1 MDILA
6 PVPLWLLFGLFLWVL
21 ELFTPALVAGS
32 MGTAALLTAAI
43 AGWLPRV
50 SIQFFLFA
58 VLSGTF
64 VWLSR
69 RLVPKASRKLDNPY
83 YQAQAIATTD
93 ILPGA
98 TGRIALQGST
108 WNAYCDLPDSKIQAG
123 QKVMVVG
130 REGTVL
136 KVVPYDLSEHLE
148 SGHLEL

>member
-43 AGWLPRV
+43 VGWVP
-50 SIQFFLFA
+50 SSAIQFFVFA
-58 VLSGTF
+58 VLSGIF
-64 VWLSR
+64 VVLSR

-83 YQAQAIATTD
+83 YQAQAIVTTD
-93 ILPGA
+93 ILPGS

-108 WNAYCDLPDSKIQAG
+108 WNACCDLPDSKIRAG

-136 KVVPYDLSEHLE
+136 KVVPLDLSDHFESSQLE
-148 SGHLEL
+148 P

>member
-32 MGTAALLTAAI
+32 MGTAALLTAAFV
-43 AGWLPRV
+43 GWVPSLA
-50 SIQFFLFA
+50 IQFFLFA
-58 VLSGTF
+58 VLSGVF
-64 VWLSR
+64 VVSSR

-83 YQAQAIATTD
+83 YQAQAVVTTD
-93 ILPGA
+93 ILPGSM
-98 TGRIALQGST
+98 GRIALQGST
-108 WNAYCDLPDSKIQAG
+108 WNALCDFPDSRLQAG

-136 KVVPYDLSEHLE
+136 KVVPLNLSDHVE
-148 SGHLEL
+148 SDPLKP

>member
-32 MGTAALLTAAI
+32 MGTAALLTAATV
-43 AGWLPRV
+43 GWVPSLA
-50 SIQFFLFA
+50 IQFFLFA
-58 VLSGTF
+58 VLSGVF
-64 VWLSR
+64 VWFSL

-83 YQAQAIATTD
+83 YQAQAVVTSD
-93 ILPGA
+93 ILPGSM
-98 TGRIALQGST
+98 GRIALQGST
-108 WNAYCDLPDSKIQAG
+108 WNACCDLPGSKLQAG

-136 KVVPYDLSEHLE
+136 KVVPLDLSEQLE
-148 SGHLEL
+148 SGHLET

>member
-32 MGTAALLTAAI
+32 MGTAALLTAAF
-43 AGWLPRV
+43 AGWVP
-50 SIQFFLFA
+50 SSAIQFFLFA
-58 VLSGTF
+58 VLSGVF
-64 VWLSR
+64 VVSSR

-83 YQAQAIATTD
+83 YQAQAVVTTD
-93 ILPGA
+93 ILPGS

-108 WNAYCDLPDSKIQAG
+108 WNAICDLPDSRLRAG

-136 KVVPYDLSEHLE
+136 RVVPLNLSDPLD
-148 SGHLEL
+148 SDPLKP